1 MTARRTISS
10 GGHWEP
16 LYGYSRAVVVGDA
29 CFVAGTS
36 DAGPDGQARH
46 PGDAGAQARGILD
59 VIERALTS
67 AGFSLRDVVR
77 TRMYITDAAFADAV
91 GRVHG
96 EFFGDVRPAS
106 AMIVMVGLVDPS
118 LLVEIEAD
126 AIRDPTGAAG
136 S

>member
-16 LYGYSRAVVVGDA
+16 IYGYSRAVVVGDA
-29 CFVAGTS
+29 CYVAGTS
-36 DAGPDGQARH
+36 DAGPDGKARH
-46 PGDAGAQARGILD
+46 PDDPAGQARGILE
-59 VIERALTS
+59 VISRALES

-77 TRMYITDAAFADAV
+77 TRVYITDAAHADAV
-91 GRVHG
+91 GAVHG
-96 EFFGDVRPAS
+96 EYFGDVRPAS

-126 AIRDPTGAAG
+126 AVRA
-136 S
+136 

>member
-1 MTARRTISS
+1 MTTRRTISS

-16 LYGYSRAVVVGDA
+16 IYGYSRAVVVGEA
-29 CFVAGTS
+29 CYVAGTS
-36 DAGPDGQARH
+36 DAGPDGKARH
-46 PGDAGAQARGILD
+46 PGDPAAQARGVLE
-59 VIERALTS
+59 VIERSLGS

-77 TRMYITDAAFADAV
+77 TRIYITDAAHADAV
-91 GRVHG
+91 GAVHG

-126 AIRDPTGAAG
+126 AVRG
-136 S
+136 

>member
-16 LYGYSRAVVVGDA
+16 IYGYSRAVVVGDA

-36 DAGPDGQARH
+36 DAGPDGTARH
-46 PGDAGAQARGILD
+46 PGDPAAQARGILE
-59 VIERALTS
+59 VIERALAS

-91 GRVHG
+91 GHVHG
-96 EFFGDVRPAS
+96 EFFGEVRPAS

-126 AIRDPTGAAG
+126 AIRDPAG
-136 S
+136 SAGS